1 MGDDVRAPC
10 FDLSYE
16 LNLSA
21 AKFAA
26 SEFSQWS
33 LLKEMASN
41 DLMCWSEGW
50 YQKGL
55 KLNLKC

>member
-1 MGDDVRAPC
+1 MGERVRAPC

-26 SEFSQWS
+26 SGFSQ
-33 LLKEMASN
+33 
-41 DLMCWSEGW
+41 
-50 YQKGL
+50 
-55 KLNLKC
+55 